1 MDEFINY
8 LITEKHYSTHTVT
21 AYSTDLRQFEK
32 YIKAY
37 FDKDEAKDVNSDMIR
52 DWIMQLSDN
61 KLSNRSIN
69 RKIVSLRAYFH
80 YLIKNQELEKNPLLK
95 ILPVKSS
102 KRNPIFIMEEDM
114 DTIINNLEYDNNF
127 FGTRDKLIIYLL
139 YATGIRKAELL
150 NLEESD
156 FYLSKKEIRIFGKRR
171 KERIIPIG
179 NQIIDLVKE
188 YTKQKKELAVVEK
201 KLFINEDY
209 SNLSITQ
216 LDKIVKKYLSVANV
230 ERKTP
235 HILRHTFATHLI
247 NEGADIMNVKELLG
261 HQSLEATQIYT
272 HNTIERLKS
281 VYKQTHPRSE

>member
-216 LDKIVKKYLSVANV
+216 LDKIVKKYLSVTNI
-230 ERKTP
+230 ERKSP
-235 HILRHTFATHLI
+235 HILRHTFATHLM

-261 HQSLEATQIYT
+261 HQSLEATQIYA
-272 HNTIERLKS
+272 HNTIERLKN
-281 VYKQTHPRSE
+281 VYKQKHPRSE